1 MFENIQNI
9 ICDQLGLSADKV
21 TPDARFVEDLFCDS
35 LDIVELLSTAEEQFD
50 MPEIPEDK
58 LAEIKTVGDLVA
70 YFESTVKEG

>member
-21 TPDARFVEDLFCDS
+21 TSDARFVEDLFCDS
-35 LDIVELLSTAEEQFD
+35 LDIVELLATAEEQFD